1 MLSST
6 SWRRFPALG
15 AASIATAAIAALLCV
30 PTAASAASGAPVTV
44 PASIAAPV
52 STTPSL
58 LAAEGDADAATVGV
72 ATRPAG
78 EDGRPDGRS
87 RFTVSADPGQTVTDR
102 VLVGNT
108 GTARQDFTVY
118 ATDAFNADTGD
129 FSLLPTD
136 ATPTSV
142 GSWVRFDDGSDRVT
156 FSLDPQEVR
165 LLTFTVAVPVDAT
178 PGDHVG
184 GVVASVI
191 ESGAQV
197 NVDRR
202 VATAIFARVSGDLQ
216 PQLSLT
222 SYEASYEGAWWN
234 PFAGSVRLR
243 YTVTNPGNIALAA
256 NLTSGVGTW
265 FGIPATGEQG
275 GGVPVLLPG
284 NSATYED
291 TVDGVG
297 QWLYLNPHTVL
308 NPFVESPDPSMQLTM
323 VPITRDA
330 VTFAVPWTLLIVAAL
345 AAGAVLLL
353 RWRRRRDEQRAQ
365 EWMDFVART
374 AADDAAALVG
384 ARADGS

>member
-6 SWRRFPALG
+6 SRRRFPALG
-15 AASIATAAIAALLCV
+15 AASIATAAIAALLCF
-30 PTAASAASGAPVTV
+30 PTVASAASAPGAASA
-44 PASIAAPV
+44 PAIAAPA
-52 STTPSL
+52 SASPSI
-58 LAAEGDADAATVGV
+58 LAAEGDAATVGV

-87 RFTVSADPGQTVTDR
+87 RFTFAADPGQSVTDR

-118 ATDAFNADTGD
+118 ATDAFNDDAGE
-129 FSLLPTD
+129 FSLLPT
-136 ATPTSV
+136 ATAPTSV
-142 GSWVRFDDGSDRVT
+142 GRWIRFDDGSDRAT
-156 FSLDPQEVR
+156 FSLEPQEVR
-165 LLTFTVAVPVDAT
+165 LLTFTVAVPADAT

-197 NVDRR
+197 TVDRR

-222 SYEASYEGAWWN
+222 SYDASYEGEWWN
-234 PFAGSVRLR
+234 PFSGSVRLR

-265 FGIPATGEQG
+265 FGIPTTGEQG

-284 NSATYED
+284 NSASYD
-291 TVDGVG
+291 YTVDGVG

-330 VTFAVPWTLLIVAAL
+330 VTFAVPWTVLIAVVL
-345 AAGAVLLL
+345 AATVILLM
-353 RWRRRRDEQRAQ
+353 RWRRRRDEERAQ

>member
-6 SWRRFPALG
+6 LRRRFSALG
-15 AASIATAAIAALLCV
+15 AASLAAALIVAGFGMPSAATAAAGTTIRAADD
-30 PTAASAASGAPVTV
+30 AP
-44 PASIAAPV
+44 AAP
-52 STTPSL
+52 
-58 LAAEGDADAATVGV
+58 AEGEPAVTVGV

-87 RFTVSADPGQTVTDR
+87 RFSIAADPGQTVTDR

-118 ATDAFNADTGD
+118 ATDAFNDDAGE

-142 GSWVRFDDGSDRVT
+142 GSWIRFDDGSDRVT
-156 FSLDPQEVR
+156 FALDPQEVR
-165 LLTFTVAVPVDAT
+165 LLTFTVAVPADAT

-184 GVVASVI
+184 GVVASVL

-197 NVDRR
+197 TVDRR
-202 VATAIFARVSGDLQ
+202 VATSVFARVAGELQ

-222 SYEASYEGAWWN
+222 SYEASYEGDWWN
-234 PFAGSVRLR
+234 PFSGQVRLR
-243 YTVTNPGNIALAA
+243 YTVSNPGNVALSA
-256 NLTSGVGTW
+256 NLTSGTKTW
-265 FGIPATGEQG
+265 LGIPATGDQG
-275 GGVPVLLPG
+275 GKIPVVLPG
-284 NSATYED
+284 NSASYED

-297 QWLYLNPHTVL
+297 QWLYLNPFTVL
-308 NPFVESPDPSMQLTM
+308 SPFVESPDASMQVAV

-330 VTFAVPWTLLIVAAL
+330 VTFAMPWTVVILALLI
-345 AAGAVLLL
+345 AAGILLS
-353 RWRRRRDEQRAQ
+353 RWRRRRDEVRAQ

-374 AADDAAALVG
+374 AAEDAAALTG

>member
-6 SWRRFPALG
+6 SRRRFPALG
-15 AASIATAAIAALLCV
+15 AASIATAAIAALLCF
-30 PTAASAASGAPVTV
+30 PTVASAASAPGAASA
-44 PASIAAPV
+44 PAIAAPA
-52 STTPSL
+52 SASPSI
-58 LAAEGDADAATVGV
+58 LAAEGDAATVGV

-87 RFTVSADPGQTVTDR
+87 RFTFAADPGQSVTDR

-118 ATDAFNADTGD
+118 ATDAFNDDAGE
-129 FSLLPTD
+129 FSLLPT
-136 ATPTSV
+136 ATAPTSV
-142 GSWVRFDDGSDRVT
+142 GSWIRFDDGSDRAT
-156 FSLDPQEVR
+156 FSLEPQEVR
-165 LLTFTVAVPVDAT
+165 LLTFTVAVPADAT

-197 NVDRR
+197 TVDRR

-222 SYEASYEGAWWN
+222 SYDASYEGEWWN
-234 PFAGSVRLR
+234 PFSGSVRLR

-265 FGIPATGEQG
+265 FGIPTTGEQG

-284 NSATYED
+284 NSASYD
-291 TVDGVG
+291 YTVDGVG

-330 VTFAVPWTLLIVAAL
+330 VTFAVPWTVLIAVVLSATVILLM
-345 AAGAVLLL
+345 
-353 RWRRRRDEQRAQ
+353 RWRRRRDEERAQ